1 MASRLQTGK
10 GLGPVGLIEG
20 GARLWRP
27 LGVGMEFF
35 RLPTISASTRGQSFN
50 SSGSQTERVVVGV
63 LRARTVAT
71 DRLAVDVVGG
81 GGVLFQHHELERAP
95 CFTGCAASHSSVD
108 RRAPAFAL
116 GFDVPFQPVPHI
128 EVTWLTRFY
137 ALRRDDNV
145 GQPRAPVVWQLETKP
160 SALMFIAISARGTW

>member
-1 MASRLQTGK
+1 
-10 GLGPVGLIEG
+10 
-20 GARLWRP
+20 
-27 LGVGMEFF
+27 
-35 RLPTISASTRGQSFN
+35 
-50 SSGSQTERVVVGV
+50 VVVGV
-63 LRARTVAT
+63 LRARIVAT

-81 GGVLFQHHELERAP
+81 GGVLFQHHEREFAP

-137 ALRRDDNV
+137 ALRRDDN
-145 GQPRAPVVWQLETKP
+145 GPVVWQLATKP
-160 SALMFIAISARGTW
+160 SALMFIGISARGTW